1 MKAKDTPP
9 KKQKS
14 EQEAEDV
21 ADVTAGKEML
31 QEPIGASEQ
40 VQKESEMP
48 DEVKGMPTF
57 LAYMRP
63 GFWD

>member
-1 MKAKDTPP
+1 MKEKDTNP

-14 EQEAEDV
+14 EQEAEEV

-31 QEPIGASEQ
+31 QEPIDASELS
-40 VQKESEMP
+40 QKESEMP
-48 DEVKGMPTF
+48 DEVKEMPTF